1 MAFKI
6 GILNCDIQENF
17 VASHFRWSAKRC
29 HINLNQRKK
38 RNQHKMKKNVA
49 GQLSFAI
56 SRVSV
61 KLQSEPLH

>member
-38 RNQHKMKKNVA
+38 RKQHKIKNVA

-56 SRVSV
+56 LRVSDS
-61 KLQSEPLH
+61 LQSENLD